1 MSSTPYPRRRPQRRS
16 KIPRG
21 PEHTKGL
28 QQVRDVLPPALG
40 ARTIPPTPNPVP
52 SRAGDDAV
60 PPELPALVAHHCRH
74 ITTYLARAQSHGH
87 LHHGSMGEWQRLVLY
102 ALTDALA
109 QTHLLVGTL
118 AAHLERQGLD
128 PDLLRR
134 YLQSP
139 DPDRY
144 ITAHAV
150 EHLDGL
156 TGAVPEEPAEPVWTA
171 IGRQIAARST

>member
-16 KIPRG
+16 EIPRG
-21 PEHTKGL
+21 PEHTEGL

-40 ARTIPPTPNPVP
+40 ARTIPPPPMPVP
-52 SRAGDDAV
+52 SQAGDDAV
-60 PPELPALVAHHCRH
+60 PPELLALVAHHCRH
-74 ITTYLARAQSHGH
+74 INTYLARAQSHGH

-128 PDLLRR
+128 PD
-134 YLQSP
+134 
-139 DPDRY
+139 RY

-156 TGAVPEEPAEPVWTA
+156 TGAVPEKPAEPVWTA
-171 IGRQIAARST
+171 IGRQIAARSPDDRPGS